1 MQCTNGGS
9 CSQNNFVINRFPR
22 QQQVLTLNSVFLPE
36 KSRRGKRAEK
46 MRTQLKV
53 AAASGGGGSAV
64 PDWWLG
70 PNWGLLLLCRRSS
83 TTIAQLSDQLEV
95 TCVV

>member
-1 MQCTNGGS
+1 MQCSNGGS
-9 CSQNNFVINRFPR
+9 CSRTNFVINRFPR

-46 MRTQLKV
+46 TQLKV

>member
-1 MQCTNGGS
+1 MHKWRILFSNQFCHQPF
-9 CSQNNFVINRFPR
+9 SQE
-22 QQQVLTLNSVFLPE
+22 TLNTVFLPE